1 MEVLVNVG
9 MTRIDP
15 VMHQGNAIIPIEFL
29 KTLLPEP
36 GTLGADTKG
45 KTCIGNWI
53 EGTGKDGQP
62 KRYYVYNIKDHE
74 DCYKETNSQGV
85 SYTTGVPA
93 MIAAKQL
100 LTNTEYRQPGVWN
113 VEQLNPDPFMADLNA
128 YGLPWL
134 ETWPTEPMPGE

>member
-1 MEVLVNVG
+1 
-9 MTRIDP
+9 
-15 VMHQGNAIIPIEFL
+15 MHQGNAIIPIEFL

-53 EGTGKDGQP
+53 EGIGKDGKP
-62 KRYYVYNIKDHE
+62 LRYYIYNIKDHE

-100 LTNTEYRQPGVWN
+100 LTNPAEYRQPGVWN
-113 VEQLNPDPFMADLNA
+113 IEQLNPDPFMADLNA
-128 YGLPWL
+128 HGLPWI
-134 ETWPTEPMPGE
+134 ETYPTEPLPGE